1 MLDIALLRRDL
12 DGVIA
17 KLEAR
22 TSPQPFLDRGRFL
35 ALEAERKRIQT
46 RTEDLQARRN
56 ALSKQIGQAKSKG
69 SDVAALMREVAGVG
83 EELATSAVRN
93 DALQSELTALLMTL
107 PNLPHD
113 SVPRG
118 ADERANVE
126 VRRWGTPREF
136 GFTPRDH
143 ADIGPPL
150 GIDFDTGA

>member
-93 DALQSELTALLMTL
+93 DA
-107 PNLPHD
+107 
-113 SVPRG
+113 
-118 ADERANVE
+118 
-126 VRRWGTPREF
+126 
-136 GFTPRDH
+136 
-143 ADIGPPL
+143 
-150 GIDFDTGA
+150 